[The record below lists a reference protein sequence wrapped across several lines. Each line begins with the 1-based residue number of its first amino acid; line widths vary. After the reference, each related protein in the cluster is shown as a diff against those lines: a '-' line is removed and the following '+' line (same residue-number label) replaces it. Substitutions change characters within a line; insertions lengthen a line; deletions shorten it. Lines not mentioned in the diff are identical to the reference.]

1 MINDKNSNLIAF
13 KVGNSQSSDEVIMM
27 YIDKQVLELKTQP
40 NIQEYILI
48 NDCAEID
55 ISSI

>member
-55 ISSI
+55 ISSK

>member
-48 NDCAEID
+48 NDCAEIG